1 VTDAPLPYE
10 PFRAAQPGTQVSIR
24 ALLIAD
30 RIDVTG
36 LERRELLSDAPL
48 ERRAGSRL
56 VSESPLAFRAGSSGF
71 VVVFRYG
78 VVVLVGL
85 SAPEEEEEEV
95 LRTLR
100 PRAIGPFA
108 RHEEETATIELSADH
123 EDHVPP
129 GGSITLQALTV
140 ERVLVIADVF
150 AKSTA
155 LARDEHEVAAVFDVI
170 DPFSRKLAEK
180 GRLPKARK
188 RILQH
193 IGNALQLQHRLS
205 GRIAAEEKPDV
216 LWDRH
221 DLERLYTRL
230 EDEYE
235 LKCRADALNRKLAVI
250 AESAKVLTDLIDA
263 QHSKRIEIII
273 TLLIVSEVVLS
284 LYQIWADRGH

>member
-48 ERRAGSRL
+48 ASREGSKL
-56 VSESPLAFRAGSSGF
+56 LSEAPLAFRAGSSG
-71 VVVFRYG
+71 VVVIFRYG
-78 VVVLVGL
+78 VVVLVSL
-85 SAPEEEEEEV
+85 SALEENEV
-95 LRTLR
+95 LRALR
-100 PRAIGPFA
+100 PRAIGAFSKP
-108 RHEEETATIELSADH
+108 EEDTATIELSADR
-123 EDHVPP
+123 EDHIPP
-129 GGSITLQALTV
+129 GGPIRLSSLTID
-140 ERVLVIADVF
+140 RILVIADAL

-188 RILQH
+188 RILHH

-205 GRIAAEEKPDV
+205 GRVAAEEKPDV

-221 DLERLYTRL
+221 DLDRLYTRL
-230 EDEYE
+230 EDEYK
-235 LKCRADALNRKLAVI
+235 LKGRADALNRKLTVI
-250 AESAKVLTDLIDA
+250 GESARSLTDLIDA
-263 QHSKRIEIII
+263 QHSRHMEIAI
-273 TLLIVSEVVLS
+273 TLLIVAEVVLS

>member
-36 LERRELLSDAPL
+36 LERRGLLSDAPL

-56 VSESPLAFRAGSSGF
+56 VSESPLAFRAGSNGF

-78 VVVLVGL
+78 VVVLVCL
-85 SAPEEEEEEV
+85 SAPEEEEV

-100 PRAIGPFA
+100 PRAIGTFA

-129 GGSITLQALTV
+129 GGSIKLQALTV
-140 ERVLVIADVF
+140 ERVLVIADVL

-205 GRIAAEEKPDV
+205 GRVAAEEKPDV

-235 LKCRADALNRKLAVI
+235 LKGRADALHRKLAVI

-284 LYQIWADRGH
+284 LFQIWADRGH